1 MKTTLHTD
9 WTVCYVGNGFVSDRN
24 EAKDYGLIDK
34 VLQLDAFNPLA
45 AKRTNEIIYL

>member
-9 WTVCYVGNGFVSDRN
+9 WTVGDICEGFVFDRN

-34 VLQLDAFNPLA
+34 VL
-45 AKRTNEIIYL
+45 